1 MNPFCQQ
8 SLTTFMLG
16 DQIETDIRA
25 GQSAGLK
32 TILVRTGVSP
42 KEVPGVV
49 PDIEV
54 ETLLEL
60 DFEA

>member
-1 MNPFCQQ
+1 
-8 SLTTFMLG
+8 MLG